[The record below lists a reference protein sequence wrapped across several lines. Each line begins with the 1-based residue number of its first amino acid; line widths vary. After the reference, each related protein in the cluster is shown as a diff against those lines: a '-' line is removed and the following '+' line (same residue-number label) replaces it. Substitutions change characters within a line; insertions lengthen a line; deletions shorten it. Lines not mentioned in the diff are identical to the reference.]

1 MKKYFVFF
9 IMIWKWFISLFT
21 KKVEEKIV
29 EKETLTDKLEKRE
42 QKSFRRR
49 EGDHPPH
56 NNRSSKR
63 NKRGVR
69 SRFTQYRPQD
79 AVHGGKPIYH
89 TVLKS
94 PSI

>member
-1 MKKYFVFF
+1 MKKIIAFLLKIWYF
-9 IMIWKWFISLFT
+9 LFGRKVIT
-21 KKVEEKIV
+21 EKVEEMPFPPM
-29 EKETLTDKLEKRE
+29 R
-42 QKSFRRR
+42 SRRYV
-49 EGDHPPH
+49 GHPPH